1 MALAAGLVAVLG
13 VLHSADTLL
22 TTGTRVPGTV
32 VSVATPPKGTRWI
45 DVSFRADGRLVTERV
60 DRSSTDAYTPGER
73 VTVVFDP
80 ADPGRARTT
89 TEEGLS
95 ENGVDFA
102 WIGVGL
108 VLAATGAVGWSRR
121 SRAVRRTGWHEGT
134 ATVVLAPRTG
144 RGVNPPYLHV
154 RLLSGG
160 AVRLRAVPSTHG
172 ARFLRTYTDRP
183 AWLGGPASQAGNPS
197 PPSFSTPR
205 AATSSCASTFPMA
218 GGSPPAPWRRYAG
231 ATPSS
236 AMGRS
241 KRGSPA
247 KAAVSSSHCRTT

>member
-45 DVSFRADGRLVTERV
+45 DVSFRADGRLVTERI
-60 DRSSTDAYTPGER
+60 DRSSTAAYTPGER

-89 TEEGLS
+89 TETGLS

-108 VLAATGAVGWSRR
+108 VLLCFLVAATGAVGWSRR
-121 SRAVRRTGWHEGT
+121 SRAVRRTAGT
-134 ATVVLAPRTG
+134 RAQ
-144 RGVNPPYLHV
+144 PP
-154 RLLSGG
+154 S
-160 AVRLRAVPSTHG
+160 SS
-172 ARFLRTYTDRP
+172 RP
-183 AWLGGPASQAGNPS
+183 APAVA
-197 PPSFSTPR
+197 
-205 AATSSCASTFPMA
+205 
-218 GGSPPAPWRRYAG
+218 
-231 ATPSS
+231 
-236 AMGRS
+236 
-241 KRGSPA
+241 
-247 KAAVSSSHCRTT
+247 